1 MPTNSNQTLTL
12 TPSQPMKNIKLFPRN
27 GDWIARTDDT
37 EVIRLFGTTDLPTA
51 FTTRTDADQVLA
63 AIQSL
68 NPSANVSIISIP

>member
-1 MPTNSNQTLTL
+1 
-12 TPSQPMKNIKLFPRN
+12 MKNIKLFPRN
-27 GDWIARTDDT
+27 GAWIARTDDA
-37 EVIRLFGTTDLPTA
+37 EVIALFGTPDLPTA

>member
-1 MPTNSNQTLTL
+1 
-12 TPSQPMKNIKLFPRN
+12 MKNIKLFPKN
-27 GDWIARTDDT
+27 GALDRPHRRHRGDR
-37 EVIRLFGTTDLPTA
+37 RLFGTTDLPTA